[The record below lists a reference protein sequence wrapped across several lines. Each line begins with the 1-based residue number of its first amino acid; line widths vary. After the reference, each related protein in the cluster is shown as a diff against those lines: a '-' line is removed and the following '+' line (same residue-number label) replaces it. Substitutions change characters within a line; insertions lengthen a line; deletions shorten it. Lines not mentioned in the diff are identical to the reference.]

1 MRGSPIFK
9 AALAGLGLAA
19 ALWLVGGIAFA
30 LIWAKLPSAEE
41 IQTYTPPLA
50 TKLYDRNGLLVYEF
64 YTERREDVSL
74 DQLPEHVYQA
84 FVALE
89 DHRFWKHW
97 GISPAGILRAFI
109 VNLAKMR
116 FVQGGS
122 TITQQL
128 ARNMFLTQ
136 RRTIGRKIQEAVL
149 AVKIEKYLTKEEILE
164 RYLNQIYFG
173 SGVYGI
179 GAAARHYFGKSAKDL
194 TVAEVA
200 LLAAIPK
207 DPSKYNPYKNPE
219 AALKRRNLVLKAM
232 LKRGYITKEEYKKAL
247 KEPLGVKPYSKPV
260 YGGIAPYFVDVVRQY
275 ITEKYG
281 EDFLYTGGGSIRT
294 TLDARLQEIANR
306 AVDSVLAELEKTY
319 GKHLKHLYKDYKY
332 DPRNPKPTRY
342 LQAALVA
349 MDPRTGEVL
358 ALVGGRNYFHS
369 MFNRAV
375 QAKRQT
381 GSAFK
386 PFVYLAAALA
396 GYGSG
401 HIVLDVPAEVKD
413 GPRVWT
419 PSNYDG
425 KYLGPITMRRALALS
440 RNLATVRLAQEVGMG
455 TVVEVAKKAGIKT
468 PLQPYYST
476 ALGAQSL
483 SLLEMCDAYATIAGY
498 GVKHEPLFVLEVRD
512 AAGNLL
518 ESNKPVG
525 ERVFDSVSTYIL
537 ISMMESVLNEG
548 TAVAARTRYGF
559 QRPAA
564 GKTGT
569 NNDYR
574 DAWFIGFTPSLLA
587 GVWVGFDEPRTIVW
601 GATGATFALPVWA
614 AFMKEAAKGK
624 PLENFKVPR
633 GVVWVDVCSQSGYL
647 ATPNCPKHRL
657 EVYPAGHEPTE
668 PCPIHGRGGSF
679 ESFEK
684 KFLIP

>member
-1 MRGSPIFK
+1 M
-9 AALAGLGLAA
+9 GLTA
-19 ALWLVGGIAFA
+19 ALWLLGGIVFA
-30 LIWAKLPSAEE
+30 LIWAKLPGAEE
-41 IQTYTPPLA
+41 IETYVPPLA
-50 TKLYDRNGLLVYEF
+50 TKVYDRNGLLVYEF
-64 YTERREDVSL
+64 YTERREDIHL
-74 DQLPEHVYQA
+74 RDLPPHVYQA

-89 DHRFWKHW
+89 DRNFWKHW
-97 GISPAGILRAFI
+97 GIWPAGVLRAFL

-128 ARNMFLTQ
+128 ARNMFLTH
-136 RRTIGRKIQEAVL
+136 RRTITRKVQEAVL
-149 AVKIEKYLTKEEILE
+149 AVKIERYLTKEEILE

-179 GAAARHYFGKSAKDL
+179 GAAARHYFGKPAKDL
-194 TVAEVA
+194 TVAEAA

-232 LKRGYITKEEYKKAL
+232 LRSGYITKGEYEEAL
-247 KEPLGVKPYSKPV
+247 KEPLKLKPYHRPS

-275 ITEKYG
+275 IVDKYG
-281 EDFLYTGGGSIRT
+281 EDFLYTGGGSVYT
-294 TLDARLQEIANR
+294 TLDLRLQEIANR
-306 AVDSVLAELEKTY
+306 AVDSVLGELEKTY
-319 GKHLKHLYKDYKY
+319 GRQLKYLYSDYKY
-332 DPRNPKPTRY
+332 DPKNPKPTRY

-349 MDPRTGEVL
+349 MDPKTGEVL

-369 MFNRAV
+369 MFNRAT
-375 QAKRQT
+375 QARRQT

-401 HIVLDVPAEVKD
+401 HIVYDVSTEVKD

-468 PLQPYYST
+468 PLEPYYST

-483 SLLEMCDAYATIAGY
+483 TLLEVCDAYATIADY
-498 GVKHEPLFVLEVRD
+498 GTRHEPLFVLEVRD
-512 AAGNLL
+512 AAGNVL
-518 ESNKPVG
+518 ERNEPVG
-525 ERVFDSVSTYIL
+525 ERVFDSVSTYIV

-569 NNDYR
+569 TNDYR

-601 GATGATFALPVWA
+601 GATGAGFALPVWS
-614 AFMKEAAKGK
+614 AFMREATKGK
-624 PLENFKVPR
+624 PVEQFKVPR

-647 ATPNCPKHRL
+647 ATPYCPKHRL

-668 PCPIHGRGGSF
+668 PCPIHGKGKGAF
-679 ESFEK
+679 ELLEK
-684 KFLIP
+684 QFIRPEAP